1 MLASATLPKEIPMF
15 DYRYP
20 WPASA
25 LTRDEMA
32 LLHRA
37 RERSP
42 GRVPITQ
49 LIAEAV
55 RAVYG
60 PGVAV
65 PSSPQPRSTHDP
77 TPKFRPEES
86 VSQNPAA

>member
-1 MLASATLPKEIPMF
+1 MPQF
-15 DYRYP
+15 HYP

-25 LTRDEMA
+25 IGSEEMSM
-32 LLHRA
+32 LYLA
-37 RERSP
+37 RESSP
-42 GRVPITQ
+42 DKTTITQ

-55 RAVYG
+55 RAAYG

-65 PSSPQPRSTHDP
+65 PPSPSPRSTHDP
-77 TPKFRPEES
+77 TPKFQPEEP

>member
-1 MLASATLPKEIPMF
+1 MSG
-15 DYRYP
+15 YRYP

-32 LLHRA
+32 MLYHA
-37 RERSP
+37 RSRSS

-55 RAVYG
+55 RAAYCL
-60 PGVAV
+60 GVAV
-65 PSSPQPRSTHDP
+65 PSSPPPRSTNDP
-77 TPKFRPEES
+77 TSKFQPEEP

>member
-1 MLASATLPKEIPMF
+1 MSGYK
-15 DYRYP
+15 YP

-25 LTRDEMA
+25 LTPDEMA
-32 LLHRA
+32 MLFYA

-42 GRVPITQ
+42 GRVFITQ

-55 RAVYG
+55 RAAYG
-60 PGVAV
+60 LGVAV
-65 PSSPQPRSTHDP
+65 PSSPPPRSTHDP
-77 TPKFRPEES
+77 TPKFQPEES

>member
-1 MLASATLPKEIPMF
+1 MS

-25 LTRDEMA
+25 LTRDDMA
-32 LLHRA
+32 LLYYA

-42 GRVPITQ
+42 DRIPITQ
-49 LIAEAV
+49 LIREAV
-55 RAVYG
+55 RVAF
-60 PGVAV
+60 AV
-65 PSSPQPRSTHDP
+65 PSSPPSRSTHDP
-77 TPKFRPEES
+77 TPNIQPEEP

>member
-1 MLASATLPKEIPMF
+1 MS

-32 LLHRA
+32 MLYHA

-42 GRVPITQ
+42 VRVPITE

-55 RAVYG
+55 RAAYG
-60 PGVAV
+60 PGVTV
-65 PSSPQPRSTHDP
+65 PSSPPPRSTHVP
-77 TPKFRPEES
+77 TPKFQPEES
-86 VSQNPAA
+86 VPEDRAA

>member
-1 MLASATLPKEIPMF
+1 MPSF
-15 DYRYP
+15 RYP

-37 RERSP
+37 REHSP

-55 RAVYG
+55 RAAYG

-65 PSSPQPRSTHDP
+65 PSSPSPRSTHDP
-77 TPKFRPEES
+77 TPKFQPEES

>member
-1 MLASATLPKEIPMF
+1 MS

-20 WPASA
+20 WPSSA
-25 LTRDEMA
+25 LTPDDMA
-32 LLHRA
+32 ILHRA
-37 RERSP
+37 RARSP

-55 RAVYG
+55 RAAYG

-65 PSSPQPRSTHDP
+65 PSSPTPRSPHDP
-77 TPKFRPEES
+77 TPKFQPEEP
-86 VSQNPAA
+86 VPEDRAA

>member
-1 MLASATLPKEIPMF
+1 MSGYK
-15 DYRYP
+15 YP

-25 LTRDEMA
+25 LTRVEMA
-32 LLHRA
+32 LLHHA

-55 RAVYG
+55 RAAYG

-77 TPKFRPEES
+77 NRKSKPEEP
-86 VSQNPAA
+86 VPEDRAA